1 MFDLT
6 LTNSF
11 IIVSCNGNT
20 RGSAIESHSL
30 YLTIHS
36 HLLLLSLLLVGI
48 HSHTHKY
55 GNTTLLPTYAHI
67 HTTAPC
73 MLPTASQ
80 PDSQTYTGA
89 LKHTGFEMRAFSGC
103 STLIGRFKQAPSG
116 KTVTGRNRECVH
128 SEFFWNVGVC
138 SQACRETVGFVY
150 STKCRRN
157 TKTKRFPTWKLTDV
171 SLGLCKNLIGQS
183 SMFIFYRELF
193 SVKFLPKYKHAFFGC
208 ACTWTCMIL

>member
-6 LTNSF
+6 LSNSF
-11 IIVSCNGNT
+11 IIASCNGDT

-55 GNTTLLPTYAHI
+55 GNTALLPTYAHI

-80 PDSQTYTGA
+80 TVKHTPGLSNTQA
-89 LKHTGFEMRAFSGC
+89 LKWEPSLAVWLWLVGLNKHHLVRQLWGETESVFTQNSSEMWESVVRPAEKPYVLFTRQSAEG
-103 STLIGRFKQAPSG
+103 TQ
-116 KTVTGRNRECVH
+116 
-128 SEFFWNVGVC
+128 
-138 SQACRETVGFVY
+138 
-150 STKCRRN
+150 
-157 TKTKRFPTWKLTDV
+157 KRKDFQCE
-171 SLGLCKNLIGQS
+171 S
-183 SMFIFYRELF
+183 
-193 SVKFLPKYKHAFFGC
+193 
-208 ACTWTCMIL
+208 